1 MTTGRPRNL
10 RATEGSQ
17 TMTRLQPRHL
27 LRAEHGYALV
37 LSLVILLAL
46 TVLGL
51 TLLTLGTTEVASS
64 ANWKD
69 YSKAFYAADGGLESG
84 VVGLRA
90 LLVSTPAP
98 TGTQLATITA
108 PTLTSPGLSFSA
120 YSVTQLSP
128 APYQIQI
135 ATGPYAGM
143 KGIATDYQIAAQ
155 VAAAGGTQSSLTQV
169 FQYIQVPLFQFAVFY
184 GKGVDLEIAPGAN
197 MTLNGPIFANSN
209 IYMAPGATLQV
220 NSRMATAGNIYR
232 TIKSSGVE
240 GLNGNPQIMDDK
252 GSYKALNF
260 DHVDK
265 KNFTGSWTAS
275 QWQAEAQSTFGGMV
289 KDSAMGITEITPPVP
304 SLFNNPCNPDTQAH
318 TLIEMPQGG
327 DSSALTAAKLYT
339 QADLRI
345 VNGVATDQNGN
356 PVTLPAGTITTTSTF
371 FDSREGQMMA
381 VTQVDVSK
389 LNTAVPVS
397 GGGSC
402 SSGCLTNWNGMVYVA
417 STTNSFGP
425 STPCSSNKTLAC
437 PAVRLVNGANA
448 GTTTL
453 PTKGLTVV
461 SQNPV
466 YIQGD
471 YNPGLPATQAP
482 AAVLA
487 DAVTVLS
494 NNWSDANA
502 ATSSSTLGSR
512 TPTATSVNAAIATG
526 PSNESTSGAGNGQ
539 LENDIRFLE
548 NWSGVTIN
556 YSGSLVNL
564 WHSQQVTQ
572 PWQNTGVYYN
582 APVRNWSYDTLFDTT
597 IPPGTPKGVVMQKG
611 RWARS

>member
-1 MTTGRPRNL
+1 
-10 RATEGSQ
+10 
-17 TMTRLQPRHL
+17 
-27 LRAEHGYALV
+27 
-37 LSLVILLAL
+37 
-46 TVLGL
+46 
-51 TLLTLGTTEVASS
+51 
-64 ANWKD
+64 
-69 YSKAFYAADGGLESG
+69 
-84 VVGLRA
+84 
-90 LLVSTPAP
+90 
-98 TGTQLATITA
+98 
-108 PTLTSPGLSFSA
+108 
-120 YSVTQLSP
+120 VTQLSP

-304 SLFNNPCNPDTQAH
+304 SLFNNPCNPDKQAH
-318 TLIEMPQGG
+318 TLIEMPLVG